1 LLVVIPIMFAVSV
14 IVFAVLQIAPG
25 DPAQVMAGEDASAE
39 DIAAIRDKYNLDDP
53 FYVQYGTWVSKVV
66 QGDLGRSLITRRT
79 VSDEITSRLG
89 PTLRLAAA
97 AMLIAVIVGTT
108 LGVISARNRN
118 SPIDYFTMV
127 FALVGASM
135 PAFWLGLMLIFLF
148 AVRLG
153 WVPTGGDSGVR
164 SLILPAVTLGASAT
178 AVIARMTR
186 SSVLE
191 INRREYIRTAR
202 AKGLTER
209 SVLTR
214 HILKNAYIPVL
225 TVIGLQFGSLL
236 AGTVV
241 TETVFARPGLGRLL
255 VDGIQTRDYPV
266 VQGTLIAL
274 ALVLVLVNLLVDLG
288 YMYLDP
294 RIRQ

>member
-1 LLVVIPIMFAVSV
+1 
-14 IVFAVLQIAPG
+14 
-25 DPAQVMAGEDASAE
+25 MAGEDASAE

-89 PTLRLAAA
+89 PTLRLAVA

-108 LGVISARNRN
+108 LGIISARNRN

-127 FALVGASM
+127 FALIGASM

-153 WVPTGGDSGVR
+153 WAPTGGDSGVR

-191 INRREYIRTAR
+191 INRREYVRTAR

-214 HILKNAYIPVL
+214 HILKNAFIPVL